1 MADQTANCNF
11 AFRADTQR
19 EIASNGGQ
27 ASGGNVKTEPA
38 RAADVDP
45 RVESTSLHCGDVDE
59 NRFHDCYRNSA
70 PAGGGGAFAWHWSG
84 CGQWAERT
92 AFPADRS
99 TRLNHGRGA

>member
-45 RVESTSLHCGDVDE
+45 RVEST
-59 NRFHDCYRNSA
+59 
-70 PAGGGGAFAWHWSG
+70 GGASL
-84 CGQWAERT
+84 R
-92 AFPADRS
+92 
-99 TRLNHGRGA
+99 